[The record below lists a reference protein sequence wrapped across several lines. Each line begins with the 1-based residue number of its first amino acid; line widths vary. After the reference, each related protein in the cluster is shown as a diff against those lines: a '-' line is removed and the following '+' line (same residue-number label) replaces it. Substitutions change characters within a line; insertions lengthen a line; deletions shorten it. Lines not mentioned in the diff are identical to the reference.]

1 MMKCYQQGARG
12 ANARVVQPEMFSRC
26 VQPSQFNSPRIPQFL
41 SAYLLIEGNV
51 RSERTFCG
59 DMCSARPLV
68 VARLL
73 ARVPCRSLTSV
84 VCLLVCVPGTRTS
97 RALMRARVGS
107 QQARQTARLMYGML
121 VRREQQ
127 RQRQLRFLNP
137 HQRRTELSG
146 ESVGIDWL
154 HEKRPAVCM

>member
-26 VQPSQFNSPRIPQFL
+26 VQPSQFNSPRIPQFP

-73 ARVPCRSLTSV
+73 ARVPCPSLTSV
-84 VCLLVCVPGTRTS
+84 VCLLVYRDTHLSCIDACAGWIATGSADGSIDVWNACAP
-97 RALMRARVGS
+97 RAAEAEAEAAAAAAAAVEAAEAPEPAPEAYRA
-107 QQARQTARLMYGML
+107 
-121 VRREQQ
+121 
-127 RQRQLRFLNP
+127 
-137 HQRRTELSG
+137 
-146 ESVGIDWL
+146 
-154 HEKRPAVCM
+154 